1 MPVNAILDNY
11 RFEPKDIE
19 ANFHG
24 NRLVYVGWDHHM
36 MFCAPVAFPL
46 PPDMPFGALV
56 DEVIPNAFG
65 MHPDFADIDWDKV
78 EWRLNGELFAP
89 DKSAS
94 LDALGI
100 KHKSVIRMHTP
111 GLDGIGGS
119 GS

>member
-1 MPVNAILDNY
+1 M
-11 RFEPKDIE
+11 
-19 ANFHG
+19 
-24 NRLVYVGWDHHM
+24 
-36 MFCAPVAFPL
+36 
-46 PPDMPFGALV
+46 
-56 DEVIPNAFG
+56 
-65 MHPDFADIDWDKV
+65 
-78 EWRLNGELFAP
+78 NGELFAP